1 MKEQLLGAQAC
12 ALNAAAAPDEAAK
25 SCSCLPFPCDI
36 DAHTSPSWLQP
47 RIHMQPAPHSE
58 EVYAAERQ
66 NSMQAA
72 TLAAAIQQT
81 QEVGHRLPSIRTS
94 VASPPAQHGDIS
106 LGQKIFNRFRN
117 QEAVLSECWAG

>member
-1 MKEQLLGAQAC
+1 MLQPRLVRRPIP
-12 ALNAAAAPDEAAK
+12 AAAF
-25 SCSCLPFPCDI
+25 PFPLHS
-36 DAHTSPSWLQP
+36 DAHPSPSLLQP
-47 RIHMQPAPHSE
+47 RIPTQPAPHSE

-66 NSMQAA
+66 SSMQAA

-94 VASPPAQHGDIS
+94 VASPPGQHGDIS

-117 QEAVLSECWAG
+117 QEAVLSECWVG